1 MNSDPTITV
10 MNNANEPVLII
21 QKDGRIT
28 FNGPPDEAARIFLNN
43 FQNIIDTEMC
53 ATRKLYDL
61 INVEL
66 SKILMLIEDM
76 SKEQIIQHIQ
86 NLRDQSTKHLTW
98 YILQENIDQQPT
110 TI

>member
-1 MNSDPTITV
+1 MNSDHTITV
-10 MNNANEPVLII
+10 MNTMNEPVLII
-21 QKDGRIT
+21 EKNGRIK
-28 FNGPPDEAARIFLNN
+28 FNGPPDEASRIFLNC

-66 SKILMLIEDM
+66 SKILMLIEGM

-98 YILQENIDQQPT
+98 YILQENIDQPLS